1 MEHSQPQQLSL
12 GVALADDATFENFY
26 TQEGSASAQT
36 LHALQRFMQS
46 PAEHGFFLWGASGS
60 GLSHLLQASCHLAN
74 QLQLRAQYLPLAD
87 LVGFAPDAL
96 LEGMDG
102 FDLLCLDGLEHV
114 VGKDDW
120 EQALFNCFNRSK
132 DDGRKMLF
140 SANANPA
147 ELSVK
152 LPDLASR
159 LAWGLSFQVPL
170 MGDNE
175 KQQALTLRAKARG
188 IELSDEVA
196 QFILHR
202 APRHIGELFEMLDRL
217 DRASLAEQRKL
228 TIPFVKQVLNL

>member
-1 MEHSQPQQLSL
+1 
-12 GVALADDATFENFY
+12 
-26 TQEGSASAQT
+26 
-36 LHALQRFMQS
+36 
-46 PAEHGFFLWGASGS
+46 
-60 GLSHLLQASCHLAN
+60 
-74 QLQLRAQYLPLAD
+74 
-87 LVGFAPDAL
+87 
-96 LEGMDG
+96 
-102 FDLLCLDGLEHV
+102 
-114 VGKDDW
+114 
-120 EQALFNCFNRSK
+120 
-132 DDGRKMLF
+132 MLF

-202 APRHIGELFEMLDRL
+202 APRHIGELFEILDRL

-228 TIPFVKQVLNL
+228 TIPFVKQVLSL

>member
-26 TQEGSASAQT
+26 TQEGSAAAQAV
-36 LHALQRFMQS
+36 HALQHFMQS
-46 PAEHGFFLWGASGS
+46 PTEHGFFLWGASGS

-74 QLQLRAQYLPLAD
+74 QQQLSAQYLPLSE

-102 FDLLCLDGLEHV
+102 FDLLCLDGLQHIA
-114 VGKDDW
+114 GKADW

-132 DDGRKMLF
+132 DSGRKILF
-140 SANANPA
+140 SANANPT
-147 ELSVK
+147 ELNIN

-159 LAWGLSFQVPL
+159 LSWGLSFQVPL
-170 MGDNE
+170 MGDAE

-188 IELSDEVA
+188 LELSDEVA

-202 APRHIGELFEMLDRL
+202 APRHIAELFEILDRL
-217 DRASLAEQRKL
+217 DNASLAEQRKL
-228 TIPFVKQVLNL
+228 TIPFVKQVLGL